1 MSGALD
7 AAKRFCYPYLIGSLR
22 EMEMNYGKLIVVV
35 ALTAAAGSAQA
46 FGLGLKAGTLGV
58 GADLGFGILPT
69 LGGRVGVSGMNV
81 STHVETSDVRYDA
94 KAKFA
99 DVNLFLDWS
108 PLGPFRITGGFIPND
123 NKIDLT
129 GRASTASGNAVV
141 PPGATLNGTVKP
153 ETSFAPYLG
162 IGYGNVWTKGVNFY
176 FDLGV
181 MFQGT
186 PEVSLSLNCGTASPA
201 QCAAA
206 QSQVAAERQRVQ
218 DKVDKYKYYPVAN
231 IGITIGF

>member
-1 MSGALD
+1 MKYSKTLLAL
-7 AAKRFCYPYLIGSLR
+7 
-22 EMEMNYGKLIVVV
+22 
-35 ALTAAAGSAQA
+35 ALAAAAGSAQA

-69 LGGRVGVSGMNV
+69 LGGRVGLSGMNV

-153 ETSFAPYLG
+153 EKDFAPYLG

-186 PEVSLSLNCGTASPA
+186 PEVSLNLNCGTASPA